1 VKQPRRGDLTV
12 CFGCGEALQYDR
24 RLRLVKIGAA
34 QISALDPD
42 EHAALQQ
49 MQNAIRSF
57 LEAES

>member
-1 VKQPRRGDLTV
+1 
-12 CFGCGEALQYDR
+12 LQYDR